1 MIKIKT
7 RICLLAFCLGTVLQV
22 NAAPAAND
30 CQTLQ
35 LATCPAPADSQLP
48 DVKDMLTW
56 NQQQRVVGFRNDYR
70 SYEGDVFK
78 AGKAQPIP
86 RVSQDLS
93 AVTYHYQGNDIT
105 LSDYLK
111 RNSVTGMMVIKDG
124 KIVWDY
130 YGNGNTP
137 TTLWTSRSVGKSV
150 VSTLVGIALKE
161 GKISSLDDE
170 VVKYNPDVR
179 GTAWEHVTIR
189 QLLQHTSG
197 VSWGEDYTDPNSDF
211 AKLTQC
217 EANSNTYSC
226 VNKLVKDPQRK
237 AYAKPGQTWSY
248 SSGGAWLLG
257 DTLEKATGKSLAQNL
272 QEKIW
277 QPDGMI
283 HDGVWHSYQ
292 LGKHD
297 VGAHGFNATLEDWG
311 KFGLFIMNNG
321 ILPNGTKMLPDHWV
335 ADARTWNTAEKSV
348 TPAHPDGS
356 YGYEWWNN
364 SVPATAGDVAPKHG
378 LESKDTMWA
387 LGIFGQMIVVN
398 QKEKLVIVQ
407 WSTWPKAEPSF
418 NAQPL
423 EASLMFNAIANKLAK

>member
-1 MIKIKT
+1 MTKLNT
-7 RICLLAFCLGTVLQV
+7 GICLLALCMGTALQV
-22 NAAPAAND
+22 QAAPAAND
-30 CQTLQ
+30 CRTLK
-35 LATCPAPADSQLP
+35 LATCPAPADKPLP
-48 DVKDMLTW
+48 DVKKMLTW
-56 NQQQRVVGFRNDYR
+56 DQQQRVIGFRNDYR

-78 AGKAQPIP
+78 AGKAVPIP
-86 RVSQDLS
+86 RAARDLS
-93 AVTYHYQGNDIT
+93 KVAYRYQGKEIA
-105 LSDYLK
+105 LAEYLK

-124 KIVWDY
+124 NIVWDY
-130 YGNGNTP
+130 YGSGNTP

-150 VSTLVGIALKE
+150 VSTLVGVALKE
-161 GKISSLDDE
+161 GKIASLDDE

-179 GTAWEHVTIR
+179 GTAWEHVTLR

-197 VSWGEDYTDPNSDF
+197 VTWGEDYTDPKSDF
-211 AKLTQC
+211 AQLTQC
-217 EANSNTYSC
+217 EANDDTYSC
-226 VNKLVKDPQRK
+226 VNGLVNDPQRR
-237 AYAKPGQTWSY
+237 AYAKPGEAWSY

-272 QEKIW
+272 QEQIW
-277 QPDGMI
+277 QPYGMN

-292 LGKHD
+292 QGRHD

-321 ILPNGTKMLPDHWV
+321 VLPDGTKKLPDSWV
-335 ADARTWNTAEKSV
+335 AQARSWNQAANSV
-348 TPAHPDGS
+348 TAAHPDGS

-364 SVPATAGDVAPKHG
+364 SVPANAGDVGPKHG

-418 NAQPL
+418 SAQPL
-423 EASLMFNAIANKLAK
+423 EASLMFNAIANHLAK